1 MKVANG
7 VEIPTTLE
15 DLCDPR
21 RMALLVYDMQ
31 VGICSQVAGSDR
43 IVQQTGRALAAAR
56 AAGMRV
62 VFTQHLSLSKAWM
75 GTTQYRTAMA
85 WQRTEDPNAVKP
97 WFLRETPGF
106 QIVPELAPSADDAV
120 FAKLAMSAF
129 EGTPLA
135 FALSDCG
142 LVSLAIV
149 GIATEI
155 GIEPTTRHATD
166 LGFIPVVLADA
177 CGAGEADAGERAL
190 ETMRFMG
197 ETIISD
203 VDTFVR
209 LLGIPSGPSRQ
220 A

>member
-1 MKVANG
+1 MKLING
-7 VEIPTTLE
+7 LEIPTRLE

-31 VGICSQVAGSDR
+31 VGICSQVAAGDR
-43 IVQQTGRALAAAR
+43 ILRQAGRALAAAR
-56 AAGMRV
+56 AVGMRV
-62 VFTQHLSLSKAWM
+62 AFTQHLSLPRDWM
-75 GTTQYRTAMA
+75 GATQYRTAMA
-85 WQRTEDPNAVKP
+85 WQHTEDPAAVNP
-97 WFLRETPGF
+97 WFLREAPGY
-106 QIVPELAPSADDAV
+106 QIVPELAPTPTDAV

-135 FALSDCG
+135 FALRDCG
-142 LVSLAIV
+142 IVSLAIV

-177 CGAGEADAGERAL
+177 CGAGEEAAGERAL
-190 ETMRFMG
+190 ESMRFIG

-203 VDTFVR
+203 VSTFAE
-209 LLGIPSGPSRQ
+209 LLGVSPR
-220 A
+220 

>member
-7 VEIPTTLE
+7 VEIPTRLE
-15 DLCDPR
+15 ELCDPR

-31 VGICSQVAGSDR
+31 VGICSQVAGADR
-43 IVQQTGRALAAAR
+43 IVLQAGRALAAAR
-56 AAGMRV
+56 DAGMRV
-62 VFTQHLSLSKAWM
+62 VFTQHLSLPKAWM
-75 GTTQYRTAMA
+75 GATQYRTAMA
-85 WQRTEDPNAVKP
+85 WQRTEDPTAVNP
-97 WFLRETPGF
+97 WFLREAPGF
-106 QIVPELAPSADDAV
+106 QVVPELAPGPDDAV

-135 FALSDCG
+135 FALRDCG
-142 LVSLAIV
+142 IVSLAIV

-190 ETMRFMG
+190 ETMRFIG
-197 ETIISD
+197 ETLISD
-203 VDTFVR
+203 VDTFAGVLDAR
-209 LLGIPSGPSRQ
+209 RR
-220 A
+220 